1 MPPTKKKFGATD
13 KIRIA
18 VKSQHRGR
26 RSWVNWREAGK
37 EPKLE
42 EAKTLLLHALGEM
55 AGAFATSKVGRG
67 PDGRLDQ
74 TTSFIVWD
82 MIENGNRFLNHVR
95 DSAGDNQTFL
105 FVNILYAHAHEYVF
119 GAPRVWQFT
128 AVPGR

>member
-1 MPPTKKKFGATD
+1 MPPTKEKFGATD
-13 KIRIA
+13 KMRIA
-18 VKSQHRGR
+18 VKSQTAGR
-26 RSWVNWREAGK
+26 KSWIDWREAGK

-42 EAKTLLLHALGEM
+42 EAKKLLLHALGEM

-82 MIENGNRFLNHVR
+82 MIENRNRFLNHVR
-95 DSAGDNQTFL
+95 DSAGDIQTFL

-119 GAPRVWQFT
+119 GAPRGWQFAT
-128 AVPGR
+128 APGH